1 MGNCKMTINEYRA
14 RYYKVFKRVPNVV
27 LVFIELFVA
36 PIYYDVHECVFV
48 DEVVSITKK
57 DGIKT
62 KGLIG
67 YFF

>member
-1 MGNCKMTINEYRA
+1 MRINEYRD
-14 RYYKVFKRVPNVV
+14 RYYKVFKHIPNVI
-27 LVFIELFVA
+27 LVFIQLSAA
-36 PIYYDVHECVFV
+36 PVYYDIHECVFV
-48 DEVVSITKK
+48 DEVVSVTKK

>member
-1 MGNCKMTINEYRA
+1 MTINEYRN
-14 RYYKVFKRVPNVV
+14 RYYKVFKTSPNVM
-27 LVFIELFVA
+27 LVFVQLFAA
-36 PIYYDVHECVFV
+36 PLYYDVTNCVFV

-57 DGIKT
+57 DGIKA

>member
-1 MGNCKMTINEYRA
+1 MKDVNKYR
-14 RYYKVFKRVPNVV
+14 RLHEKVFGFEPNVM
-27 LVFIELFVA
+27 LVFTDLDKVC
-36 PIYYDVHECVFV
+36 PYYFDVTNGVFL
-48 DEVVSITKK
+48 DEVVSVTKK

>member
-1 MGNCKMTINEYRA
+1 MTINEYRDS
-14 RYYKVFKRVPNVV
+14 YYKVFKRSPNVI
-27 LVFIELFVA
+27 LVFIQLSPA
-36 PIYYDVHECVFV
+36 PVYYDIHECVFV

>member
-1 MGNCKMTINEYRA
+1 MTINEYRDK
-14 RYYKVFKRVPNVV
+14 YYKVFKRAPNVM
-27 LVFIELFVA
+27 LTFIDVSPA
-36 PIYYDVHECVFV
+36 PVYFDVHECIFV

-62 KGLIG
+62 RGIIG